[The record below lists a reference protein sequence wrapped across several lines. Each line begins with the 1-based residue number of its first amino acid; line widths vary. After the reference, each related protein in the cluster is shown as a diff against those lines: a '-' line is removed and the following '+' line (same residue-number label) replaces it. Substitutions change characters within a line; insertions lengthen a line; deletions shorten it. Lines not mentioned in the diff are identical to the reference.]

1 MQLNRPVGQAHHL
14 LGQPTSLSEHFAV
27 HGPLAAPSGRHSPA
41 KQRLMADLEASG
53 LTGRGGGGFPTALK
67 VASVQ
72 RGRKGGTVVVNAM
85 EGEPASDKDKVL
97 LSRTPHLVLDGA
109 QYLAALFGADQVI
122 VCVPAGREWIAAS
135 VQSAIGERRHSRWAL
150 VEEIILRPPDGFVG
164 GEESALANWIDAGV
178 SLPVFRPDKGVP
190 LRIGRR
196 PTLIHNTET
205 LAHVGL
211 IGRYGSAPFLARGT
225 AQEPGTCLVT
235 VSGAVAQRGVV
246 EVDRGTPLHEIV
258 ALGNPLEPI
267 QALLVG
273 GYGGAWIGPGY
284 FATPYTNAA
293 LRSIGGMLGV
303 GVIVALGQNA
313 CGIAESARVAHYL
326 AGESGASVGR
336 ASTDFPPLPTTW
348 PGWPAATPIRGS
360 SHA

>member
-1 MQLNRPVGQAHHL
+1 M
-14 LGQPTSLSEHFAV
+14 
-27 HGPLAAPSGRHSPA
+27 
-41 KQRLMADLEASG
+41 
-53 LTGRGGGGFPTALK
+53 
-67 VASVQ
+67 
-72 RGRKGGTVVVNAM
+72 
-85 EGEPASDKDKVL
+85 
-97 LSRTPHLVLDGA
+97 LDGA

-326 AGESGASVGR
+326 AGESAGQCGPCVYGLPAVADDLARLASGHADPGLVSRLTRRLNQIKGRGACRHPDGAVAMAQSALAVFANDVGLHARNRVCAHSQR
-336 ASTDFPPLPTTW
+336 ASCLTFPHSF
-348 PGWPAATPIRGS
+348 GG
-360 SHA
+360 